1 MHEDSEGSPELV
13 CVFILVAWL
22 LKNLW
27 LSLLKPKKL
36 HIGSMAFTL
45 VYEVLLKDSFAII
58 AKGHNVHEDNQEGLT
73 HHLTKSGKM
82 EEGIT
87 SNIARRDD
95 YNGA

>member
-1 MHEDSEGSPELV
+1 
-13 CVFILVAWL
+13 
-22 LKNLW
+22 
-27 LSLLKPKKL
+27 
-36 HIGSMAFTL
+36 L

-58 AKGHNVHEDNQEGLT
+58 AKGHNAHEDNQEGLT
-73 HHLTKSGKM
+73 HHLTKSGTM

>member
-1 MHEDSEGSPELV
+1 
-13 CVFILVAWL
+13 
-22 LKNLW
+22 
-27 LSLLKPKKL
+27 
-36 HIGSMAFTL
+36 MAATL
-45 VYEVLLKDSFAII
+45 VYELLLKDSFAII

-73 HHLTKSGKM
+73 RHLTKTRTM

>member
-1 MHEDSEGSPELV
+1 
-13 CVFILVAWL
+13 
-22 LKNLW
+22 
-27 LSLLKPKKL
+27 
-36 HIGSMAFTL
+36 MAFTL

-58 AKGHNVHEDNQEGLT
+58 AEGHNVHVDNQEGLT
-73 HHLTKSGKM
+73 HHLTKSGTM